1 MVPCP
6 VPGVTIYLTDTGAAR
21 AGDRRGMLR
30 LRVLSDLHLEISDF
44 SPPAADCDAVVL
56 AGDIHQGTAGLTWA
70 RRVFGKLPILYVPGN
85 HEYYGR
91 DWNRLAGDMARV
103 ARDQDIHLLDRGS
116 VTLDGVRILGC
127 TLWTDFDLFGADRR
141 EEAMAMVGRTLFDYR
156 YIESQGQ
163 RIVPEQTRQ
172 RHLVDRAWLEAELAG
187 TSSRA
192 ARATVV
198 ITHMVPSQRS
208 TAERYLTSTVSAGF
222 ASHLDAMVSRA
233 NLWIHGHTHDSY
245 DYDLDGCRVVC
256 NPRGY
261 QKADRRQ
268 ENSGFDP
275 EMVVRI

>member
-1 MVPCP
+1 
-6 VPGVTIYLTDTGAAR
+6 
-21 AGDRRGMLR
+21 MLR

-44 SPPAADCDAVVL
+44 SPPATDCDAVVL

-70 RRVFGKLPILYVPGN
+70 RRVFGKLPIIYVPGN

-91 DWNRLAGDMARV
+91 DWNRLAGDLARV
-103 ARDQDIHLLDRGS
+103 ARDQGIHLLDRS
-116 VTLDGVRILGC
+116 SITIDGVRILGC

-141 EEAMAMVGRTLFDYR
+141 EEAMALVGRTLFDYR

-172 RHLVDRAWLEAELAG
+172 RHLVDRAWLETELAG
-187 TSSRA
+187 AATGD

-198 ITHMVPSQRS
+198 ITHMVPSQKS
-208 TAERYLTSTVSAGF
+208 TAERYLTTTVSAGF
-222 ASHLDAMVSRA
+222 ASHLDSMVGRA

-245 DYDLDGCRVVC
+245 DYDLNGCRVVC

-261 QKADRRQ
+261 QKANRRL
-268 ENSGFDP
+268 ENVAFDP
-275 EMVVRI
+275 VMVVAI